1 MYPLGTWFV
10 SGICVWIP
18 CIKEMTM
25 MMMMMMI
32 IIIII
37 NYKITTKDSYT
48 WNMTHNTESTG
59 PEGWGSLLVQEKYQE
74 GKACD
79 KRRR

>member
-18 CIKEMTM
+18 YIKETIMMMM

-37 NYKITTKDSYT
+37 VITTT
-48 WNMTHNTESTG
+48 TFFF
-59 PEGWGSLLVQEKYQE
+59 LLPLHLLQLYKY
-74 GKACD
+74 KTAWFHSIP
-79 KRRR
+79 